1 MRVTTT
7 SALTAL
13 LLLVSSL
20 SFSHDDL
27 LGTRYVATDGVDEGD
42 CDHAHEPC
50 KSIAYAIRQTPDGGV
65 VKVAEGSFSVGGLSV
80 EELVAGKSGVMG
92 GFTTADGYKQQDV
105 ERYLTTVYGSALS
118 PPDRERLR
126 SHGLLLI
133 VDQVVTLAGFV
144 GASQAG
150 ADVVPQ
156 AARQVAADCVQGF
169 ASAFP
174 CRNVDL
180 LAQVRLSELSS
191 RPNSMSN
198 LWGFVDLDDNREY
211 AVVGVSNGTAIVDV
225 TDPLNPREVG
235 TVANN
240 ASIWHEVKVYQFFD
254 AAANQHRAYAYVTT
268 DQAPQSGLQVIELS
282 GLPTSVALVNTIRD
296 FQTSHTIGLSN
307 VDYSSNLALPGRQPY
322 LYIAGAN
329 INGGSFLIYD
339 LSDPVNPRLATQ
351 APAGTGY
358 MHDSATMF
366 ITDNRT
372 TQCDQGH
379 NPCEVLIDFNESTV
393 DLWDVSNKGAPV
405 RLSVT
410 GYPEARYTHSGW
422 PSADQRFIFVH
433 DELDELR
440 IGGFNTHIYTMDIGD
455 LRAPRLVTSYIGPS
469 TTTDH
474 NGYVKG
480 NRYYVAHYRRGL
492 VVFDITNPEQLVE
505 VGNLD
510 TFLAP
515 AEDVA
520 GTNGAW
526 GVYPYLPSGNLLVSD
541 IENGLFVLRDN
552 TRNLGAS
559 AGRLGF
565 VGGSVLV
572 GESAGTLAITVR
584 RSGGVQ
590 GPVSVDFTTGDGSAQ
605 AGNDYTATSG
615 TLTWGPGDGADKHIL
630 VAITDDAAQ
639 EASEQFSL
647 TLSNL
652 TGSAT
657 LDGSA
662 QLDITVNANDAP
674 APPSGG
680 GGGGGGGAVG
690 LSWLLMVLAAFGRG
704 LRRRAGSTHAV

>member
-7 SALTAL
+7 SGLTAL
-13 LLLVSSL
+13 LLLASSL

-27 LGTRYVATDGVDEGD
+27 LGTRYVAADGVDEGA
-42 CDHAHEPC
+42 CDHAHDPC
-50 KSIAYAIRQTPDGGV
+50 RSIAYAIRQTPDGGV
-65 VKVAEGSFSVGGLSV
+65 VKVAAGSYPVGGLSA

-92 GFTTADGYKQQDV
+92 GFTTADGFKQQDLD
-105 ERYLTTVYGSALS
+105 RYLTTVHGSVLS
-118 PPDRERLR
+118 PSDRERLR

-133 VDQVVTLAGFV
+133 VDQVVALAGFV
-144 GASQAG
+144 GASQSG
-150 ADVVPQ
+150 ADAAPQ

-169 ASAFP
+169 AAAFP
-174 CRNVDL
+174 CKNVDL
-180 LAQVRLSELSS
+180 LSQVRLSELST
-191 RPNSMSN
+191 RPTSMSN

-211 AVVGVSNGTAIVDV
+211 AVVGVSNATAIVDV
-225 TDPLNPREVG
+225 TDPLNPREIASVP
-235 TVANN
+235 NN
-240 ASIWHEVKVYQFFD
+240 SSIWHEVKVYQFFD

-282 GLPTSVALVNTIRD
+282 GLPATVSLVNTIRD

-307 VDYSSNLALPGRQPY
+307 VDYASNAALTGRQAY

-372 TQCDQGH
+372 TQCDQAH

-393 DLWDVSNKGAPV
+393 DLWDVTDKGAPV

-422 PSADQRFIFVH
+422 PSADQRFVFVH

-455 LRAPRLVTSYIGPS
+455 LRAPRLVTSYIGPT

-474 NGYVKG
+474 NGYAKG
-480 NRYYVAHYRRGL
+480 NRYYVSHYRRGL
-492 VVFDITNPEQLVE
+492 VVFDSTNPEQLVE

-515 AEDVA
+515 ADDVA

-526 GVYPYLPSGNLLVSD
+526 GVYPFLPSGNLLVSD

-552 TRNLGAS
+552 TRNLNAN

-565 VGGSVLV
+565 VGGGLLV
-572 GESAGTLAITVR
+572 GESAGILAISVR

-590 GPVSVDFTTGDGSAQ
+590 GQVSVDFATADGTAQ
-605 AGNDYTATSG
+605 AGSDYTATSG
-615 TLTWGPGDGADKHIL
+615 TLTWAQGDAADKRIF
-630 VAITDDAAQ
+630 VPINDDAAQ
-639 EASEQFSL
+639 EASEQFSI
-647 TLSNL
+647 TLGNL

-662 QLDITVNANDAP
+662 QLNIVVNANDAP

-690 LSWLLMVLAAFGRG
+690 LWWLVIALTVLGRS
-704 LRRRAGSTHAV
+704 LRRDGVTDAA